1 MTAFL
6 SPERHPARNVG
17 NDPYHPHGARNI
29 VTENRDDVMA
39 MLASLDRASQQ
50 YAEGKVFLAKS
61 PLRSKPWIAGAMKT
75 LGLIDE
81 RPSPNGACAVVLTPR
96 GREQVS
102 IARAHGWIGDAA

>member
-17 NDPYHPHGARNI
+17 NDPYHPYGARNI

-39 MLASLDRASQQ
+39 MLASLARASQQ

-81 RPSPNGACAVVLTPR
+81 RPSPNGSCAVVLTPR

-102 IARAHGWIGDAA
+102 IACAKGWIGEAA